1 MERNRQIAK
10 AIYLITGEIFT
21 RRNSKKVKSICL
33 YIVFIIILYIEVCHT
48 SRNILQILQKGAGS
62 NQLPFGFIDTK
73 LKGVQAKIPL
83 AEGKK
88 VECQQ
93 NKTEKGNSYETVD
106 YLQQGRR
113 IP

>member
-62 NQLPFGFIDTK
+62 NQLPFGFIYQM
-73 LKGVQAKIPL
+73 KGVQAKIPL
-83 AEGKK
+83 AEG
-88 VECQQ
+88 Q
-93 NKTEKGNSYETVD
+93 KGGMSTK
-106 YLQQGRR
+106 
-113 IP
+113 